1 MQNMLTCF
9 LLVIFDSPNY
19 WKGTDDGT
27 ARFHVCV
34 WQVWLVKYDNKS
46 QHVNRCQQLTEV
58 ITSNVWSTCQSVAD
72 VGNTYIIF
80 CIMVI
85 RSVVL
90 VVTGEEYWWERASSD
105 FDFQSQW
112 QKGASIITLELGD
125 RVDNI
130 DSLRVKD
137 TQRFSSAALKDTIMK
152 RGVLCYP
159 PVDSDHVLYPR
170 TYSLFPQITRTSSG
184 TSHSQ
189 ESPWKQNE
197 TNTEGSF
204 TY

>member
-1 MQNMLTCF
+1 MSTINWG
-9 LLVIFDSPNY
+9 NY
-19 WKGTDDGT
+19 VKCLIHMPICGWCRKHIYYILYYGNKISCISCNRRRILMGT
-27 ARFHVCV
+27 
-34 WQVWLVKYDNKS
+34 
-46 QHVNRCQQLTEV
+46 CQQWFWLP
-58 ITSNVWSTCQSVAD
+58 ITVTK
-72 VGNTYIIF
+72 GGKYYYI
-80 CIMVI
+80 
-85 RSVVL
+85 
-90 VVTGEEYWWERASSD
+90 
-105 FDFQSQW
+105 
-112 QKGASIITLELGD
+112 ELGD

-159 PVDSDHVLYPR
+159 PLDSDHVLYPR